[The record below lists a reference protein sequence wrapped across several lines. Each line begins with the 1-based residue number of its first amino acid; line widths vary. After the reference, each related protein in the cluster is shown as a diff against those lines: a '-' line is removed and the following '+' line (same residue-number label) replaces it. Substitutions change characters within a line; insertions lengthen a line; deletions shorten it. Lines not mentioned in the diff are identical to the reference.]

1 MNKKLLSLVIAGV
14 LAVTSVPVV
23 TVSAAEVKTSNV
35 ESTMRSYSPY
45 QRIGIARAKKAIS
58 VYEKSSATAAN
69 NSDEIDSFD
78 KGDQFVVYFAGNN
91 NPKWYA
97 VKTSDGSWGYIRKTT
112 VELIHP

>member
-1 MNKKLLSLVIAGV
+1 MNKKLLSVVIAGV
-14 LAVTSVPVV
+14 LAVTSVPFV

-58 VYEKSSATAAN
+58 VYGQPN
-69 NSDEIDSFD
+69 YNSDEIDSFD